1 MLGTDAQKYF
11 QLRERRGLINDGYF
25 KWTRNPNYV
34 GEIMLYASFGILVN
48 DCRFWFILSYM
59 WGFVFMIRMTIKDN
73 SLWKKEG
80 SRQYFEQSWLIL
92 PKWYGNTLLSVVIYS
107 IVAIKSFMVY
117 NYGIEGFVK
126 MVLH

>member
-1 MLGTDAQKYF
+1 MLGTDGQKYF

>member
-1 MLGTDAQKYF
+1 
-11 QLRERRGLINDGYF
+11 
-25 KWTRNPNYV
+25 
-34 GEIMLYASFGILVN
+34 MLYASFGILVN